1 MGALLRGGRHL
12 IERWTS
18 REDLERVLVVAA
30 HPDDVDFGA
39 AGTVAAWTDAGVEV
53 AYCIVTDGEA
63 GGEDPSVSRAEMAN
77 LRRDEQRA
85 AAKEVGVR
93 SVSFLGYPDGRL
105 EVSQALRRDVT
116 RAVRAFRPQLVL
128 APSPERWWE
137 RIHASHPDHLAAGEA
152 ATCAVYPDA
161 RNPFAHPELL
171 DEGLQPHAVDELWLM
186 ASGAQNVAVE
196 ITGTFERKIAAL
208 LCHRTQVDDPEGIVE
223 RMRAGAA
230 AAAQDAGMPEGSL
243 AEVFRRVVTS

>member
-12 IERWTS
+12 IERWAP
-18 REDLERVLVVAA
+18 RKDLERVLVVAA

-39 AGTVAAWTDAGVEV
+39 AGTVAAWTDAGAEV

-63 GGEDPSVSRAEMAN
+63 GGEDPSIPRTQMAS

-93 SVSFLGYPDGRL
+93 SVTFLGYPDGRL

-116 RAVRAFRPQLVL
+116 RVVRALRPQIVL

-152 ATCAVYPDA
+152 AACAVYPDA

-171 DEGLQPHAVDELWLM
+171 DEGWQPHTVDELWLM
-186 ASGAQNVAVE
+186 ASGGGNVAVE
-196 ITGTFERKIAAL
+196 ITDTFERKIAAL
-208 LCHRTQVDDPEGIVE
+208 LRHRSQIKDPPGVAE

-230 AAAQDAGMPEGSL
+230 GAAREAGMPDGAL
-243 AEVFRRVVTS
+243 AEVFRRVTAR